1 MLNLWP
7 AIQLM
12 KYGRTVAMSNNYWD
26 EDEDD
31 TDINDEPMDGSD
43 LLKKLRKAKRADEKR
58 IKELTDQL
66 EGFSKAQKESV
77 IKKVLEN
84 KGVSPK
90 AARLIARELEG
101 DFTEDS
107 VSNWIDDNAEVFG
120 LQTKQ
125 EDTSAN
131 TLDRAALRQQDIVT
145 QQAITP
151 DRAADSLLRINNA
164 ASAEEIIAMIQSG
177 EF

>member
-1 MLNLWP
+1 
-7 AIQLM
+7 
-12 KYGRTVAMSNNYWD
+12 MSNNYWD

-31 TDINDEPMDGSD
+31 NDTSQANLEGND
-43 LLKKLRKAKRADEKR
+43 LIKQLRKAKRADEKR
-58 IKELTDQL
+58 IKELSDQL
-66 EGFSKAQKESV
+66 EGFSKAQKETV

>member
-1 MLNLWP
+1 
-7 AIQLM
+7 
-12 KYGRTVAMSNNYWD
+12 MSNNYWD
-26 EDEDD
+26 EDEDEMD
-31 TDINDEPMDGSD
+31 TPQVNLEGND
-43 LLKKLRKAKRADEKR
+43 LLKQLRKAKRADEKR
-58 IKELTDQL
+58 IKELSEQL

-77 IKKVLEN
+77 IKKVLET

-90 AARLIARELEG
+90 AARLIMNEIT
-101 DFTEDS
+101 DVSEDS

-120 LQTKQ
+120 LQTQ
-125 EDTSAN
+125 AQGTPEQ

-145 QQAITP
+145 QAATTP
-151 DRAADSLLRINNA
+151 DRAADSLMRLNNA

>member
-1 MLNLWP
+1 
-7 AIQLM
+7 M

-31 TDINDEPMDGSD
+31 TDVNESSMDGSD

-58 IKELTDQL
+58 IKDLTDQL
-66 EGFSKAQKESV
+66 DGYSKAQRESI
-77 IKKVLEN
+77 IKKVLETN
-84 KGVSPK
+84 GVSPK
-90 AARLIARELEG
+90 AARLISRELEG
-101 DFTEDS
+101 DVTEES
-107 VSNWIDDNAEVFG
+107 VIDYLADNAEVFG
-120 LQTKQ
+120 LEVQY
-125 EDTSAN
+125 EAAPAN